1 MEYVYPVNAFMSVDL
16 VPETEGGKQLRL
28 ENTTELTFGRN
39 HKKQK
44 PHLKRN
50 KMAVEHMTFHSEA
63 HRKGKKISKKQTY
76 SDNKGNVFKISS
88 RILRNFKNMG

>member
-28 ENTTELTFGRN
+28 GNTTELTFGRN

-44 PHLKRN
+44 PHLKSN
-50 KMAVEHMTFHSEA
+50 KMAVEHMNLSSTLKLIEKA
-63 HRKGKKISKKQTY
+63 KKY
-76 SDNKGNVFKISS
+76 
-88 RILRNFKNMG
+88 LRNRLIVTTREMFSKLAAGF

>member
-28 ENTTELTFGRN
+28 GNTTELTFGRN

-50 KMAVEHMTFHSEA
+50 KMAVEHMTFHSEG
-63 HRKGKKISKKQTY
+63 HRKGKKY
-76 SDNKGNVFKISS
+76 
-88 RILRNFKNMG
+88 LRNRLIVTTREMFSKLAAGF